1 MAQMDYRQ
9 RHKVARIHWDISRKH
24 IGNEAKVLWPQT
36 GKKVIESN
44 NGQLLWDYS
53 TQTDREMKDQTYWQV
68 EMYVYDIAVPGDAR
82 VAEKEK
88 EKIETYQ
95 DLS

>member
-1 MAQMDYRQ
+1 
-9 RHKVARIHWDISRKH
+9 
-24 IGNEAKVLWPQT
+24 
-36 GKKVIESN
+36 
-44 NGQLLWDYS
+44 
-53 TQTDREMKDQTYWQV
+53 
-68 EMYVYDIAVPGDAR
+68 MYDHDIAVPGDVR

>member
-1 MAQMDYRQ
+1 MYDY
-9 RHKVARIHWDISRKH
+9 D
-24 IGNEAKVLWPQT
+24 
-36 GKKVIESN
+36 
-44 NGQLLWDYS
+44 
-53 TQTDREMKDQTYWQV
+53 M
-68 EMYVYDIAVPGDAR
+68 AVPGDAR